1 MEKSR
6 PFYLQQI
13 VNPLTNVWYKNTPI
27 GINSISSMIKDFISN
42 SPLQNSE
49 KHLVN
54 HSTRKALVK
63 KLKQQQVP
71 KSEIIS
77 ITGYTSEAGLDAYDS
92 GDEVKQKKNVSFYWQ
107 PSTCQPAASK
117 NKYSISP
124 NNPTIQSPSFSSFP
138 NDDQFYQNINEHP
151 FSFNNCTVHFYMNN
165 KVQNVS
171 SSVDNPRKR
180 RKIIYFRDSSQ

>member
-49 KHLVN
+49 NHLVN

-92 GDEVKQKKNVSFYWQ
+92 GDEVKQKKTSHFTGNHQPVSRLHPKTNILSLQITQQFKVHRFPPFQ
-107 PSTCQPAASK
+107 MTISFIKTST
-117 NKYSISP
+117 SILSAL
-124 NNPTIQSPSFSSFP
+124 IIVQSIF
-138 NDDQFYQNINEHP
+138 I
-151 FSFNNCTVHFYMNN
+151 
-165 KVQNVS
+165 
-171 SSVDNPRKR
+171 
-180 RKIIYFRDSSQ
+180 

>member
-27 GINSISSMIKDFISN
+27 GINSISSMINDFISN

-49 KHLVN
+49 KDLVN

-63 KLKQQQVP
+63 KLKQHQVP

-92 GDEVKQKKNVSFYWQ
+92 DDEVKQKNPSHFTGNHQPVSRLHPKTNI
-107 PSTCQPAASK
+107 PSLQINQQFKAHRF
-117 NKYSISP
+117 
-124 NNPTIQSPSFSSFP
+124 PSFQMTISF
-138 NDDQFYQNINEHP
+138 IKT
-151 FSFNNCTVHFYMNN
+151 STSILSALIIVHSIF
-165 KVQNVS
+165 
-171 SSVDNPRKR
+171 
-180 RKIIYFRDSSQ
+180 I